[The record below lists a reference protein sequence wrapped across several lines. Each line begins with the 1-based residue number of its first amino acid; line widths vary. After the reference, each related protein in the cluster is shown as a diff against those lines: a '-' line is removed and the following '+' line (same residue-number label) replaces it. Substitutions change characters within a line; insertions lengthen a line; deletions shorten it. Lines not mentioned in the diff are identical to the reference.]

1 MDSEQIMETLKSIQG
16 NMATKEDIRLLNDGN
31 KKLQD
36 DVNEIKA
43 NFKQKVSDLE
53 EKMEGLSRK
62 MEANFNA
69 NRARNILIFKV
80 EESLDADEN
89 IYVKIK
95 DIFTQVGLVIN
106 DRSFVVKQFSF
117 GYGAKKTNKSMSP
130 RKFVVVCVT
139 FVKSRGNLLLLFS
152 IPPPLLL
159 TLSKRK
165 QVVHFINYYYYC
177 ILRNY
182 LLFKRIYYFYVIL

>member
-106 DRSFVVKQFSF
+106 DLCIETAFRIGKQGGCRPILVRFI
-117 GYGAKKTNKSMSP
+117 APRWKS
-130 RKFVVVCVT
+130 
-139 FVKSRGNLLLLFS
+139 
-152 IPPPLLL
+152 
-159 TLSKRK
+159 
-165 QVVHFINYYYYC
+165 
-177 ILRNY
+177 
-182 LLFKRIYYFYVIL
+182 LLFKKNKGIRRFGFGNFK